1 MSFSNVSGTQRQ
13 QQEEALK
20 KVLALSLLGSAF
32 LHGVALPFSLNFV
45 KPAEF
50 AQDSIE
56 VVMLDEPKVEEIQP
70 EPAIEEKVS
79 PPPETLK
86 PEPPPEPTPPEEQPV
101 AATPPPIPQDPPV
114 PPTPPPTPQDPPVPP
129 TPPPAPPPKS
139 ESVVRINPPNSPR
152 NLQNITDTKNPNFSD
167 RGPGG
172 GGPGGGDPGGGDPGG
187 GGPEGRGPGGGGPEG
202 RGPGG

>member
-20 KVLALSLLGSAF
+20 KVLAISLLGSTF

-45 KPAEF
+45 QPAEF

-101 AATPPPIPQDPPV
+101 AATPPPIPEEQPV
-114 PPTPPPTPQDPPVPP
+114 ATTPPPIPEGPRGETTPQ
-129 TPPPAPPPKS
+129 T
-139 ESVVRINPPNSPR
+139 
-152 NLQNITDTKNPNFSD
+152 
-167 RGPGG
+167 
-172 GGPGGGDPGGGDPGG
+172 
-187 GGPEGRGPGGGGPEG
+187 GR
-202 RGPGG
+202 

>member
-20 KVLALSLLGSAF
+20 KVLALSLLGSTF
-32 LHGVALPFSLNFV
+32 LHGVALPLSLNFV

-50 AQDSIE
+50 SQDSIE

-86 PEPPPEPTPPEEQPV
+86 PEPPPEPPPIPEEPPV
-101 AATPPPIPQDPPV
+101 AAEPPPIPEEPPV
-114 PPTPPPTPQDPPVPP
+114 AAEPPPIPEEPRVPI
-129 TPPPAPPPKS
+129 TPPPA
-139 ESVVRINPPNSPR
+139 
-152 NLQNITDTKNPNFSD
+152 
-167 RGPGG
+167 
-172 GGPGGGDPGGGDPGG
+172 
-187 GGPEGRGPGGGGPEG
+187 
-202 RGPGG
+202 